1 MRVAVLG
8 SSRPLGREVAR
19 ELADHPFVDDVARP
33 DPSSVEKALTECDV
47 AVGCFGWDLVAD
59 EAACLTA
66 VRAGVAYLS
75 SSMSSEVPEVF
86 KGCHAEAERAG
97 VPVVVGISWTPGLT
111 GLMAAAGLNEVH
123 SVQEI
128 RVSWLGSGS
137 GLLGDE
143 AMILAMHAFSGPSVV
158 FRQGVFGRESPG
170 GETEDV
176 FFPEPVGWSPV
187 HLCNSA
193 EASSIPLSVPTVRR
207 VITKGALAE
216 RGLDVLVRTTARLS
230 AGASGAGSRRAAKL
244 VQPVIP
250 NVGRL
255 RRNKMSWS
263 ALRVDVTGE
272 QKTVSYAAVDQL
284 SNFLIAPLVVAAE
297 MVGRGLVKGSGVMGA
312 ESAFDHGAFLG
323 LLARR
328 GVKIA
333 RLVR

>member
-19 ELADHPFVDDVARP
+19 ELADHPFVDDVAVP

-47 AVGCFGWDLVAD
+47 AVGCFGWDLAAD
-59 EAACLTA
+59 EAAGLAA

-75 SSMSSEVPEVF
+75 SSMSPEAPEVF
-86 KGCHAEAERAG
+86 KSCYAEAERAG

-111 GLMAAAGLNEVH
+111 GLMASAGVREVD
-123 SVQEI
+123 SVHEI

-143 AMILAMHAFSGPSVV
+143 AMVLAMHAFSGPAVV
-158 FRQGVFGRESPG
+158 FKQGAFGRESPG

-176 FFPEPVGWSPV
+176 FFPEPVGWRPV
-187 HLCNSA
+187 YLCNSA
-193 EASSIPLSVPTVRR
+193 EASSIPLSLPTVRR
-207 VITKGALAE
+207 VVTKGALAE
-216 RGLDVLVRTTARLS
+216 RGLDILVRTTAVS
-230 AGASGAGSRRAAKL
+230 AGASGAGSRRAGRL
-244 VQPVIP
+244 VQPVMP

-272 QKTVSYAAVDQL
+272 QETVSYAVVDQL

-312 ESAFDHGAFLG
+312 GSAFDHGVFLG

>member
-19 ELADHPFVDDVARP
+19 ELADHPFVDDVAIP

-47 AVGCFGWDLVAD
+47 AIGCFGWDLAAD
-59 EAACLTA
+59 EAAGLTA
-66 VRAGVAYLS
+66 VRGGVAYVS
-75 SSMSSEVPEVF
+75 SSMSPEAPEVF
-86 KGCHAEAERAG
+86 RSFDSEAERAG
-97 VPVVVGISWTPGLT
+97 VPVVVGISWTPGLA
-111 GLMAAAGLNEVH
+111 GLMASVGVREVD
-123 SVQEI
+123 SVNEI

-143 AMILAMHAFSGPSVV
+143 AMALAMHAFSGPAVV
-158 FRQGVFGRESPG
+158 FKQGAFGRESPG

-176 FFPEPVGWSPV
+176 FFPEPVGWRPV

-193 EASSIPLSVPTVRR
+193 ETSSIPVSLPTVRR
-207 VITKGALAE
+207 VVTKGALAE

-230 AGASGAGSRRAAKL
+230 AAVSGAGSRRAGKL
-244 VQPVIP
+244 VQPVMP

-263 ALRVDVTGE
+263 ALRVDVRGE
-272 QKTVSYAAVDQL
+272 QETVSYAVVDQL

-297 MVGRGLVKGSGVMGA
+297 MLGRGLVKASGVMGA
-312 ESAFDHGAFLG
+312 ESAFDHGVFLEI
-323 LLARR
+323 LARR